1 MSCKRDIDCVNLGL
15 TCDKNGSE
23 LFCSNDNGCACDSTR
38 SRHYM
43 IFTAVCIIAI
53 TLTIWYVTK
62 PVKFIPSATFCSAKK
77 GYVFKTENGQ
87 TGYYL
92 DTK

>member
-23 LFCSNDNGCACDSTR
+23 LICSNDNGCACSIP

-43 IFTAVCIIAI
+43 ILTVVSIIAI

-62 PVKFIPSATFCSAKK
+62 PVNFIPSATFCSAKK

-92 DTK
+92 DT

>member
-1 MSCKRDIDCVNLGL
+1 MIL
-15 TCDKNGSE
+15 TVVS
-23 LFCSNDNGCACDSTR
+23 
-38 SRHYM
+38 
-43 IFTAVCIIAI
+43 IIAI

-62 PVKFIPSATFCSAKK
+62 PVNFIPSATFCSAKK

-92 DTK
+92 DT

>member
-1 MSCKRDIDCVNLGL
+1 MNCKPDIDCVNIGL

-23 LFCSNDNGCACDSTR
+23 SFCSACALPR
-38 SRHYM
+38 SRYY
-43 IFTAVCIIAI
+43 IVFTVASIIAIAII
-53 TLTIWYVTK
+53 TLTIWYATK
-62 PVKFIPSATFCSAKK
+62 PVKFIASATFCSAKK